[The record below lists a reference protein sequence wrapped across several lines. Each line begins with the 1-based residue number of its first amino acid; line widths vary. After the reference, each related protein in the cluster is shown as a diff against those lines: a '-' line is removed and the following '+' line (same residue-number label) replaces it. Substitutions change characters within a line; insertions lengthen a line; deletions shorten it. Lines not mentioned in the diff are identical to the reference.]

1 MSCDYLR
8 ERLDNLWEKRESA
21 EVARHLEECR
31 ECARE
36 YRDLR
41 LVRAGFR
48 LMKREEPPEPSLG
61 FAECLVRHLGEL
73 SRVPSVA
80 DFIEQVGRRFVY
92 ATLVLTFLAVLAI
105 ALPAT
110 GPVRGLALS
119 DIQLSGPEALVA
131 NADPFGDAN
140 LQEPPEQSPEEVPA
154 PAATHEVK

>member
-8 ERLDNLWEKRESA
+8 ERLDSLWEQGEAA
-21 EVARHLEECR
+21 EVTRHLAECR

-36 YRDLR
+36 YHDLR

-48 LMKREEPPEPSLG
+48 LMKREAPPEPSLG
-61 FAECLVRHLGEL
+61 FAQRLVRQLGEL
-73 SRVPSVA
+73 SRAPSVA

-92 ATLVLTFLAVLAI
+92 ATLVLTFLALLAI

-110 GPVRGLALS
+110 GPVRGLTLS
-119 DIQLSGPEALVA
+119 DVQLSGPEALVA
-131 NADPFGDAN
+131 NADPFGDTN
-140 LQEPPEQSPEEVPA
+140 LQEPYEQEPEEVPA